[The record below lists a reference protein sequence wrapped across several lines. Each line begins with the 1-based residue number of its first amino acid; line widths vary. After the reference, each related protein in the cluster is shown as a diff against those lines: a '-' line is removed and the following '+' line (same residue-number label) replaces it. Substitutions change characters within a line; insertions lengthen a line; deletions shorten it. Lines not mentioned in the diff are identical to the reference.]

1 MKSQID
7 GLRRSQL
14 SGRARHSGGSGLLWM
29 RCLGSMVLGAS
40 IALAGGCSGPTAGG
54 PGGGRAVGE
63 TTLSA
68 PSNQQATDDYYLIAP
83 LDARDLGYRIDWQR
97 RTLTTENS
105 GIKII
110 TVQGDSVFVMD
121 GRNFLSR
128 LRKEDGQQLWRVPVA
143 DALDEIHGIT
153 FMPGIERVFVTSGGD
168 VLVLDSDTGSQ
179 IAKQRLGQIA
189 NTEPAVFRQFFVF
202 GARNGQVC
210 WHSYEVGHQWRGYQV
225 SQSIQL
231 APLLVDRTVIV
242 VGSDGRIMV
251 LDAGSAS
258 QIWSKRLLDIVTA
271 PPAAGGGHVYVA
283 GQDQHLWAFDLDTG
297 RNTWR
302 YLTEDPLSEGPV
314 LLGDQVY
321 QQIPSEGLVC
331 FEAMPLDA
339 PDGVVVWRAPQVRGS
354 VIGRIGS
361 NLLVWDRRQQRL
373 EVVSVKQGA
382 AALSLDLPAI
392 NFLLTGTQQG
402 ADLFAASNDGRV
414 VRLVPRS

>member
-1 MKSQID
+1 
-7 GLRRSQL
+7 
-14 SGRARHSGGSGLLWM
+14 
-29 RCLGSMVLGAS
+29 MVLGTAV
-40 IALAGGCSGPTAGG
+40 AVTGGCNGPTGSTSGSEYVQAGS
-54 PGGGRAVGE
+54 
-63 TTLSA
+63 T
-68 PSNQQATDDYYLIAP
+68 PSRSTDQQAVDDYYLIGP
-83 LDARDLGYRIDWQR
+83 LAARDLGYRIDWQR

-105 GIKII
+105 GIKTI

-128 LRKEDGQQLWRVPVA
+128 LRKDDGEQLWRVPVA

-153 FMPGIERVFVTSGGD
+153 FVPDMERVFVTSGGE

-189 NTEPAVFRQFFVF
+189 NTEPAVFGQFFVF

-210 WHSYEVGHQWRGYQV
+210 WHSYQVGHQWRGYQV

-231 APLLVDRTVIV
+231 PPVIVDSTVIV
-242 VGSDGRIMV
+242 IGSDGRIMV
-251 LDAGSAS
+251 LDARSAS

-283 GQDQHLWAFDLDTG
+283 GQDQHLWAFDLNTG

-302 YLTEDPLSEGPV
+302 YLTQDPLSEGPV

-331 FEAMPLDA
+331 FEAMPLDE

-354 VIGRIGS
+354 VVGRIGS
-361 NLLVWDRRQQRL
+361 NLLVWDQQQHRL
-373 EVVSVKQGA
+373 ELVSVKQGA
-382 AALSLDLPAI
+382 AALSLDLPGI
-392 NFLLTGTQQG
+392 NFLVTSMHKG

>member
-7 GLRRSQL
+7 GLRRSQT
-14 SGRARHSGGSGLLWM
+14 SGKTRHSGCGSSWM
-29 RCLGSMVLGAS
+29 KCLGSTVLGAS
-40 IALAGGCSGPTAGG
+40 VALSGGCNGPTAGG
-54 PGGGRAVGE
+54 SGGARAAAQPSLSG
-63 TTLSA
+63 TT
-68 PSNQQATDDYYLIAP
+68 PQQAQDDYYLIAP
-83 LDARDLGYRIDWQR
+83 LDARDLGYRIDWQQ

-105 GIKII
+105 GIKTI

-128 LRKEDGQQLWRVPVA
+128 LRKKDGEQLWRVPVA

-153 FMPGIERVFVTSGGD
+153 FMPNMERVFVTSGGD

-189 NTEPAVFRQFFVF
+189 NTEPAVSGQFFVF

-210 WHSYEVGHQWRGYQV
+210 WHSYEIGHQWRAYQV

-231 APLLVDRTVIV
+231 APLLVDGAVIV

-251 LDAGSAS
+251 LNARSAS
-258 QIWSKRLLDIVTA
+258 QIWSKKLLDIVTA
-271 PPAAGGGHVYVA
+271 PPAAGNGHVYVA

-302 YLTEDPLSEGPV
+302 YLTEDALSEGPV

-331 FEAMPLDA
+331 FEARPLDE

-361 NLLVWDRRQQRL
+361 NLLVWDQGQRRL
-373 EVVSVKQGA
+373 EVVSIKQGA

-392 NFLLTGTQQG
+392 NFLLTNTQQG

>member
-1 MKSQID
+1 MKSQIH
-7 GLRRSQL
+7 GLRRSQTSEYARR
-14 SGRARHSGGSGLLWM
+14 SGFGFMRM
-29 RCLGSMVLGAS
+29 RCLGSMVVGTS
-40 IALAGGCSGPTAGG
+40 VALAGGCNGPTAGG
-54 PGGGRAVGE
+54 SGGGRSVAQ
-63 TTLSA
+63 TTLSR
-68 PSNQQATDDYYLIAP
+68 STDQQAIDDYYLIRP

-105 GIKII
+105 GIKNI

-128 LRKEDGQQLWRVPVA
+128 LRKKDGEQLWRVPVA

-153 FMPGIERVFVTSGGD
+153 FIPGMERVFVTSGGD

-189 NTEPAVFRQFFVF
+189 NTEPAVFGSFFVY

-210 WHSYEVGHQWRGYQV
+210 WHSYEVGHQWRGYQI

-231 APLLVDRTVIV
+231 APLLVDGAVIV

-258 QIWSKRLLDIVTA
+258 QIWSKKLLDIVTA
-271 PPAAGGGHVYVA
+271 PPAAGSRQVYVA
-283 GQDQHLWAFDLDTG
+283 GQDQHLWAFDLNTG

-302 YLTEDPLSEGPV
+302 YLTQDPLSDGPV

-331 FEAMPLDA
+331 FEAEPVDE
-339 PDGVVVWRAPQVRGS
+339 PDGVVRWRAPQVSGS
-354 VIGRIGS
+354 VIGRSGS
-361 NLLVWDRRQQRL
+361 NLLVWDQEQRRL
-373 EVVSVKQGA
+373 EVVSIKQGA
-382 AALSLDLPAI
+382 AALSLDLPGI
-392 NFLLTGTQQG
+392 NFILASMQQG